1 MPCAPTVWFNYLENA
16 VNRQVEINIIMLR
29 LVNMLQILTNAN

>member
-16 VNRQVEINIIMLR
+16 VSRQVEINIIMLR
-29 LVNMLQILTNAN
+29 LVNMLQILTNAH